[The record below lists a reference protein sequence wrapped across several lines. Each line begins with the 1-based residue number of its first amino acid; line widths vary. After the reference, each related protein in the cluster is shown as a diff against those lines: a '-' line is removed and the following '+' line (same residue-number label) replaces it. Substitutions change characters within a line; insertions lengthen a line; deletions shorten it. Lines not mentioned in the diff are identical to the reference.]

1 MHIIGLIAEYNPFHN
16 GHLYQ
21 INKIKEKY
29 PDSILIAVVSSS
41 FTQRGDVSILDKWT
55 KTQIALD
62 NGIDIVVELPYVYAT
77 QSSDIFANG
86 AVTIL
91 NKLGIDT
98 LVFGTESDNIDTIA
112 SIAELQLNN
121 QEYDNLVKKYLKEG
135 LNYPTATNKAVM
147 KLSGIK
153 IDTPNDL
160 LALSYIKEVK
170 KLNKDINIINIKRT
184 NSYHSFSVEDNIA
197 SATAIRNKNL
207 NNENIS
213 KLIPY
218 SPKLL
223 QNISMNSFY
232 PYLKY
237 KIISTN
243 NNINKYQTVEEGIEN
258 RIIKSISISNNYE
271 ELIKNIKTK
280 RYTYNKI
287 SRMLLH
293 ILNDF
298 TKEEALN
305 INIDYIKVLGFNLNG
320 QKYLN
325 NIKKKIDIPL
335 LTGYKKNI
343 SKILDIELRIT
354 KIYSLVAVDI
364 SKKEYDKKPIIKK

>member
-1 MHIIGLIAEYNPFHN
+1 
-16 GHLYQ
+16 
-21 INKIKEKY
+21 
-29 PDSILIAVVSSS
+29 
-41 FTQRGDVSILDKWT
+41 
-55 KTQIALD
+55 
-62 NGIDIVVELPYVYAT
+62 
-77 QSSDIFANG
+77 
-86 AVTIL
+86 
-91 NKLGIDT
+91 
-98 LVFGTESDNIDTIA
+98 
-112 SIAELQLNN
+112 
-121 QEYDNLVKKYLKEG
+121 
-135 LNYPTATNKAVM
+135 M

-170 KLNKDINIINIKRT
+170 KLNKDINIINIRRT

-258 RIIKSISISNNYE
+258 RY
-271 ELIKNIKTK
+271 
-280 RYTYNKI
+280 KI
-287 SRMLLH
+287 H
-293 ILNDF
+293 IH
-298 TKEEALN
+298 
-305 INIDYIKVLGFNLNG
+305 I
-320 QKYLN
+320 
-325 NIKKKIDIPL
+325 
-335 LTGYKKNI
+335 
-343 SKILDIELRIT
+343 
-354 KIYSLVAVDI
+354 
-364 SKKEYDKKPIIKK
+364 